1 MSSKVD
7 IVINVQSTE
16 AGKQVENLDE
26 NIKKVK
32 TDAEKPAK
40 IKLDTEDAKK
50 SAKGL
55 GDALNNVKETGLGE
69 LSQKASELGG
79 KINGV
84 FGDITEVILKSAAAF
99 GPIGI
104 GITAVG
110 AAFAFATQAI
120 QEHEAA
126 IALDNARVTELAGS
140 TQNLGAT
147 YPNVVSAINNAK
159 NAQEAHTL
167 AVRANLEILRE
178 QQSLLGRGFGVAE
191 SQQFIVQLQQAT
203 AAAAQYSDILKG
215 ADQAMIQNVVT
226 TGNAAQQQELLGFS
240 FEHSANQAQENAN
253 QVAAMTLV
261 NQHAR
266 EAIVA
271 HTQATRDAA
280 ATAARTSA
288 EEFNQLDRATT
299 SAETRDRLER
309 IMIRNREALTV
320 AVNAHN
326 EALQRM
332 AETASQAEAAEANLH
347 NGNIFAMRQTNDL
360 SGIALRHAG
369 ERLGQIARE
378 IAARRQH
385 TAANHEHETEKQRNA
400 ARIIQQNT
408 FLATLEENAINRAA
422 ELRRVED
429 ARNMAQITANR
440 NLFTQGEQFA
450 NQERTRLQNA
460 TNLSEA
466 QRLLAQAQ
474 STQSPSMIGSVID
487 PNREITLQ
495 LQRDEAEATRQLTL
509 ANQSLA
515 DSLLEIENAR
525 GITTPEM
532 MQRRIQATQGVT
544 NATNTLTRAQQ
555 ANAAN
560 TQGPVKKSLDGLKD
574 GLAGT
579 ASGLLSTA
587 IAAGIAGESIGAA
600 VQKKLSESLAA
611 LAEESAVQA
620 LFETAKGFAALFT
633 NPAEAGTH
641 FTSAGI
647 FAATA
652 AVAGLG
658 AVALAPPATATT
670 ATAAGAA
677 PGAAAAPAR
686 NESVGQKAPEN
697 ITINLNAFQSN
708 DAAQALIVRSLR
720 EAGYNNRG
728 IRGVR

>member
-147 YPNVVSAINNAK
+147 YPTVVSAINNAK

-288 EEFNQLDRATT
+288 EEFARLDRATT

-332 AETASQAEAAEANLH
+332 AETASAAEAAEVNLH

-385 TAANHEHETEKQRNA
+385 TAVNHEHETEKQRNA

-422 ELRRVED
+422 ELRRIED

-450 NQERTRLQNA
+450 NQERQRLQNA

-474 STQSPSMIGSVID
+474 STQSPSMIGSIID
-487 PNREITLQ
+487 PNREIAIQ
-495 LQRDEAEATRQLTL
+495 LQRDEAEAARQLTL

-555 ANAAN
+555 ANATN
-560 TQGPVKKSLDGLKD
+560 TQGPVKKSLEGLKD

-620 LFETAKGFAALFT
+620 LFETAKGFAASFT
-633 NPAEAGTH
+633 NPVEAGTH

-658 AVALAPPATATT
+658 AVALTPATAPT

-677 PGAAAAPAR
+677 PGAAVSPAR
-686 NESVGQKAPEN
+686 NESVAQKAPEN